1 MNTPP
6 HASGHALTP
15 TFSSQRGDSL
25 TSPHPEWMP
34 LDGIAQTWASFGA
47 EGSSP
52 AAFQA
57 TGIAFL
63 ALACEASAHR
73 HYASSVGSTGREGSP
88 FLAYAQGLEHALAD
102 LEEAAQQWK
111 SVLLWLDSCARDHRA
126 HGAFPASVGQLSL
139 LVLEQ
144 QQRVLSLLVRVQQE
158 SLDSHTSRDEPL
170 LVCLGP
176 LPATVGNGGDV

>member
-6 HASGHALTP
+6 HASGHAVTP
-15 TFSSQRGDSL
+15 TSSSQRGDSL
-25 TSPHPEWMP
+25 TDPHPEWMP

-57 TGIAFL
+57 TGMAFL

-73 HYASSVGSTGREGSP
+73 HYASSVGSTGRKGSP
-88 FLAYAQGLEHALAD
+88 FLASIQGLEHALAN
-102 LEEAAQQWK
+102 LEEASQQWK
-111 SVLLWLDSCARDHRA
+111 SVLLWLDSCAREHRA
-126 HGAFPASVGQLSL
+126 HGAFPAPVGQLAL

-144 QQRVLSLLVRVQQE
+144 QQRVLSLLLRVQQE
-158 SLDSHTSRDEPL
+158 SLDSHNSHAEPL
-170 LVCLGP
+170 LVCLGH
-176 LPATVGNGGDV
+176 LPVTVGNGGDV